1 MTGSVPEVVPD
12 VESWTRG
19 IAWTEVDENPL
30 DAKVPVPYRVP
41 PVAKIPTPRIA
52 TMNSQTGIPLF
63 EAVKRM
69 INPSFHAFPC
79 YSLMCSFLMW
89 QNMPSLLLSFY
100 LPLFEFVKG
109 KGLESSSRQHSYKR
123 SIDGLVCT
131 KNLQGV

>member
-1 MTGSVPEVVPD
+1 MTGCVPEVEPD

-69 INPSFHAFPC
+69 INRSFHAFPC
-79 YSLMCSFLMW
+79 YSLNVQLFDVAKYAKSSTFI
-89 QNMPSLLLSFY
+89 
-100 LPLFEFVKG
+100 LPTFV
-109 KGLESSSRQHSYKR
+109 
-123 SIDGLVCT
+123 
-131 KNLQGV
+131 